1 MGREDKVV
9 WVVIPRYNQS
19 MKTAISIPDEL
30 FEAADALAQRMGIS
44 RSRLYADAVAEH
56 LAKHRDEEVTQRL
69 DAVYGG
75 AGEPGLGEALRRAQA
90 RSVGPGQW

>member
-1 MGREDKVV
+1 
-9 WVVIPRYNQS
+9 

-69 DAVYGG
+69 DSVYGG
-75 AGEPGLGEALRRAQA
+75 AGEAGLDDALRRAQA
-90 RSVGPGQW
+90 RSVSPGQW